1 MKRRPSVRQAE
12 RTVFDAEAAGSQC
25 SECRFK
31 ALGAVPVKPE
41 GGRGSLVIVDSFPT
55 AYDDKAGH
63 CVPTKASRLLD
74 NTLAELKVYGVVKTW
89 ATLCHPPETSDES
102 DLKQAIGCCKPRL
115 ERELE
120 QSSPINE
127 TTKRR
132 WILALGDE
140 AFWVTTGKVGSSE
153 SWKGSPVTSVF
164 ANTKVL
170 SSWQPRQVISKEG
183 RKLGRLFFRHVERA
197 VRFAQ
202 GQLGD
207 FEWGEEFV
215 DSGPEL
221 LEALQKIADYADAG
235 NEYGFDLEADGLALT
250 SKISCFAFAI
260 PGMSV
265 CFELPCSSEED
276 KFARRIFRSP
286 GVMVTQNGSAY
297 DRRVLKKQA
306 YELGEN
312 YDDTLLAASIL
323 DPQLK
328 KDLQSL
334 VSAEFH
340 SEAWKSEF
348 KKDAETGV
356 LTGDIWGSTDP
367 KVARERRVYSGRD
380 ANSTLQIWFV
390 QKQRLS
396 LYEAGWKLYNDL
408 KKLDRIMLRLRES
421 GCEWDFLSAA
431 ELDAVYSEKRATSL
445 TILQNAA
452 ASLGLFD
459 FNPGSPKQVGDLFYV
474 KCGIAPF
481 KWTDSGAPST
491 DEDVLTELLKSDN
504 EFARK
509 FAIQLLDF
517 READKALGTYIRG
530 MAPKLPET
538 RVYGEWRAHTTPTGR
553 FSCTGVPLQT
563 LGAEMRRLIKATAGK
578 LMVEADLAGAELRTV
593 ALFANERTML
603 QIFADG
609 GDLYSI
615 IARQMFQDPTIA
627 KGHKLRQLAKTVIL
641 ASNYGAAAETAY
653 GVIVKDEKIR
663 KEFPDLTVRQVK
675 AMQNGYFKVC
685 PRIPLW
691 WDEEAEDSLARGYY
705 LDPTS
710 GAKLYFWGP
719 VDRSLMANFP
729 NQSAVAR
736 YMNHALL
743 RVDVQMQ
750 PDWTILTAVH
760 DSLTIEAPKESIKLV
775 ESLLQKEMTGTL
787 YLKDRSVDLVVEA
800 KTGANLASVK

>member
-1 MKRRPSVRQAE
+1 MRRRPGIKAAD
-12 RTVFDAEAAGSQC
+12 RTSYDAEAAGALC
-25 SECRFK
+25 KDCRFK
-31 ALGAVPVKPE
+31 ALGASPVRPPQ
-41 GGRGSLVIVDSFPT
+41 GRGKLVIVDSYPT

-63 CVPTKASRLLD
+63 EVPTRASRLLD
-74 NTLAELKVYGVVKTW
+74 NTLTEIGATDVCRTW

-127 TTKRR
+127 TTQRR

-140 AFWVTTGKVGSSE
+140 AFWVTTGKMGSSE
-153 SWKGSPVTSVF
+153 SWKGSPVASVF

-170 SSWQPRQVISKEG
+170 PSYQPRHVLSKEG
-183 RKLGRLFFRHVERA
+183 RKLGRLFYKHVERA
-197 VRFAQ
+197 VAFAV

-207 FEWGEEFV
+207 FEWPADIV
-215 DSGPEL
+215 DDGPEL
-221 LEALQKIADYADAG
+221 DACLESLAVHAEAGGEYA
-235 NEYGFDLEADGLALT
+235 FDIETRGLDLT
-250 SKISCFAFAI
+250 SDISCISFAT
-260 PGMSV
+260 PERSCCV
-265 CFELPCSSEED
+265 QLPSRRYD
-276 KFARRIFRSP
+276 ALIRRILSS
-286 GVMVTQNGSAY
+286 GHAVGQNISAF
-297 DRRVLKKQA
+297 DRRCLAKHG
-306 YELGEN
+306 YELTPYYE
-312 YDDTLLAASIL
+312 DTLLAASIL
-323 DPQLK
+323 DPQLPK
-328 KDLQSL
+328 NLGAL
-334 VSAEFH
+334 VGAEFH
-340 SEAWKSEF
+340 ADAHKASF
-348 KKDAETGV
+348 KADKETGI
-356 LTGDIWGSTDP
+356 LQGDWLSTDP
-367 KVARERRVYSGRD
+367 EVERARRIYCLRD
-380 ANSTLQIWFV
+380 SYTTLLVWHV
-390 QKQRLS
+390 QRDRLA
-396 LYEAGWKLYNDL
+396 LYGKKLYQDL
-408 KKLDRIMLRLRES
+408 KLLDRVMLRLRES
-421 GCEWDFLSAA
+421 GCEWDFLAAA
-431 ELDAVYSEKRATSL
+431 ELDAVYSEKRAASL

-452 ASLGLFD
+452 ASLGLFN
-459 FNPGSPKQVGDLFYV
+459 FNPASPKQVGDLFYV

-530 MAPKLPET
+530 MAPTLPET

-563 LGAEMRRLIKATAGK
+563 LGAEMRRLIKASPGK

-609 GDLYSI
+609 DDLYSI

-653 GVIVKDEKIR
+653 GVIVKDESIR
-663 KEFPDLTVRQVK
+663 RNFPDLTVRQVK
-675 AMQNGYFKVC
+675 AMQNAYFKVC

-743 RVDVQMQ
+743 RIDSQLEKEDM
-750 PDWTILTAVH
+750 ILTCVH
-760 DSLTIEAPKESIKLV
+760 DAITIETSKERIKLV
-775 ESLLQKEMTGTL
+775 ESLLHKEMTGL
-787 YLKDRSVDLVVEA
+787 LSLKGRSVDMVVES
-800 KTGANLASVK
+800 KIGATLDAVK